1 MTILTLNPPS
11 GNECYYHIWTNVVS
25 CDDLH
30 ITLRSG
36 EKIRKS
42 LCAKVELLSVSDVPN
57 GGSAIWHGFVDPL
70 VEEFARQYGLE
81 VGIEYINI
89 GKKANFEN
97 LELLTH
103 I

>member
-1 MTILTLNPPS
+1 MTILVLNPPD
-11 GNECYYHIWTNVVS
+11 GKYCYYHIWTNVVS
-25 CDDLH
+25 CDDLY

-42 LCAKVELLSVSDVPN
+42 LCAKVELLSVSDAPN
-57 GGSAIWHGFVDPL
+57 DYNGFKDFTDAL
-70 VEEFARQYGLE
+70 VREFANQCGFEFGSCYA
-81 VGIEYINI
+81 NI
-89 GKKANFEN
+89 GKKENFEN